1 MEIGVVLGVIAI
13 GFIHGVLPDH
23 GWPIAATY
31 ALDKQRRWLY
41 GFLAALILGVGHLVS
56 SVVLVLA
63 YFWFSSFADFAD
75 GPWLGVVAGTL
86 LILLGIHEYRHGGH
100 GLDDHEHA
108 HGGHDHSHDGHE
120 HAHEEHA
127 HDGHSHHTDGGSEAH
142 SDHGYAPSA
151 HDSHGHH
158 DHDDDRSLLE
168 RIRNV
173 LPGGGGHQHLTE
185 EHAERGL
192 FALGTTALVLGFA
205 HEEPIQ
211 ILAICSGAGTGL
223 CLELMLIYSLAVI
236 VAIILPTLLLIAGYE
251 HHRERIERYT
261 PYLPTI
267 TAVVLIV
274 MGLAFII
281 GFI

>member
-1 MEIGVVLGVIAI
+1 MELGVVLGVILI
-13 GFIHGVLPDH
+13 GFVHGVLPDH

-31 ALDKQRRWLY
+31 ALNKQRRLLY
-41 GFLAALILGVGHLVS
+41 GLLAALILGIGHLIS

-63 YFWFSSFADFAD
+63 YFWFATFAAFAE
-75 GPWLGVVAGTL
+75 GPWLGYVAGTI

-100 GLDDHEHA
+100 GHGIADHDDHHA
-108 HGGHDHSHDGHE
+108 HNHAGHE
-120 HAHEEHA
+120 
-127 HDGHSHHTDGGSEAH
+127 HHTDGGA
-142 SDHGYAPSA
+142 DH
-151 HDSHGHH
+151 HEHGHH
-158 DHDDDRSLLE
+158 HDDHDHNDHHGEGPLT
-168 RIRNV
+168 RIRNA
-173 LPGGGGHQHLTE
+173 LPGGGGHQHLSE

-211 ILAICSGAGTGL
+211 ILAICVGTDA

-236 VAIILPTLLLIAGYE
+236 VAITLPTLLLIAGYE
-251 HHRERIERYT
+251 HYRERIERLT

-267 TAVVLIV
+267 TAVALIG

-281 GFI
+281 GIV